1 MGIFSRMG
9 DIINS
14 NLNAMI
20 EAAEDPE
27 KIARLI
33 IQEMEDTLVEVRT
46 DAARHIAERKEL
58 TRREDDYRKR
68 ADDWAA
74 KAELAITKDR
84 EDLARGALTAR
95 RQAEDMA
102 DVVGKEIEVLDEA
115 IGKADGDLS
124 KLQTK
129 LDEAKAKHKALTM
142 RSTVARSQV
151 KMRTKLV
158 DTRVDDALSRYERME
173 RKVDELEAH
182 VEAFDLGEGE
192 SLESQFAALETD
204 DELEDELEALKARM
218 SKPKA
223 ANKSEKPSKKAG

>member
-27 KIARLI
+27 KITRLI

-115 IGKADGDLS
+115 ISKADMDLS

-142 RSTVARSQV
+142 RSSVARSQV
-151 KMRTKLV
+151 KMRTKIV

-173 RKVDELEAH
+173 RKVDDLEAH
-182 VEAFDLGEGE
+182 VEAFDLGAGE

-223 ANKSEKPSKKAG
+223 ANKSEKPSKKTG

>member
-20 EAAEDPE
+20 ESAEDPE

-33 IQEMEDTLVEVRT
+33 IQEMEDTLVDVRT

-74 KAELAITKDR
+74 KAELAITKER

-115 IGKADGDLS
+115 IGKADSDLS

-129 LDEAKAKHKALTM
+129 LDEAKVKHKALTM

-158 DTRVDDALSRYERME
+158 DSRIDDALSRYERME

-204 DELEDELEALKARM
+204 EKLDDELAALKERM

-223 ANKSEKPSKKAG
+223 ANKPAKKAG